1 MGHPSNSRKTLSTC
15 GLHAGAL
22 IGSDNDGGNH
32 WQQGAGLTR
41 PFQAVGC
48 SDAFNAPQSV
58 APLGSGSCRF
68 HLLVVT
74 ERSDDY
80 SYGMVSARDKATIVI
95 LARRYGA
102 ATVWLFGSS
111 TNRHK
116 RGRDLDLAVEGVAP
130 ARFFQFVGDLMLA
143 LSKPV
148 DVVALEG
155 QSKLGALI
163 RRDGIPVY
171 GQSAREA

>member
-1 MGHPSNSRKTLSTC
+1 MQPLLATATMMAEITKR
-15 GLHAGAL
+15 
-22 IGSDNDGGNH
+22 
-32 WQQGAGLTR
+32 QQGAGLTR

-48 SDAFNAPQSV
+48 SDAFNASQSV
-58 APLGSGSCRF
+58 APLGAGSCRF
-68 HLLVVT
+68 HLLVGT
-74 ERSDDY
+74 EGSDEY
-80 SYGMVSARDKATIVI
+80 SYAMVSARDKATITI

-111 TNRHK
+111 TDRRK